1 MRFPRYQWLQEP
13 PNNVCGYCD
22 ELAIPDDVN
31 PKFQLISESID
42 TTSELFDSNPF
53 DEITSTTLEFFI
65 DIPTFSNGVQL
76 YIEDNTYIIEYDI
89 TLLSSFYTYT
99 TQGNIYFVKLHVGGI
114 GGAPAVSM
122 RRFLNDIVDVNHGT
136 TSSTFISSGDVYNR
150 IINIPAD
157 SYFHTYGIATSVT
170 GTTASVNNGRFFYW
184 DGNNMVFKNIAST
197 VHPTTFHEFQ
207 HAIDAGLNSINIPMI
222 VSNPMDIEVTI
233 DDGTNPPTVY
243 PFALVAG
250 QTSVN
255 IPYTALITS
264 THTIKIE
271 ITDTAYRDGLILES
285 FDVTQPQTIDNIQV
299 ETCEGVITDIDF
311 EQDYDDLNNYLVEI
325 TGVLPS
331 KFRLHITD
339 SDNNVLISRWYKIPD
354 MSDCMPYIA
363 VKWTNNCDFDEIK
376 YTALP
381 FDNHLLLTGVR
392 IKSALDNIESVD
404 GVSTSGNKTLIY
416 RNTQAVYEFRFH
428 PYLEETMDIIE
439 RIFDHNMVEID
450 GKGYT
455 ATEPFKTSEIDM
467 SIYTGT
473 IELSLNN
480 SGIINSKCCC

>member
-1 MRFPRYQWLQEP
+1 
-13 PNNVCGYCD
+13 
-22 ELAIPDDVN
+22 
-31 PKFQLISESID
+31 
-42 TTSELFDSNPF
+42 
-53 DEITSTTLEFFI
+53 
-65 DIPTFSNGVQL
+65 
-76 YIEDNTYIIEYDI
+76 
-89 TLLSSFYTYT
+89 
-99 TQGNIYFVKLHVGGI
+99 
-114 GGAPAVSM
+114 
-122 RRFLNDIVDVNHGT
+122 
-136 TSSTFISSGDVYNR
+136 
-150 IINIPAD
+150 
-157 SYFHTYGIATSVT
+157 
-170 GTTASVNNGRFFYW
+170 
-184 DGNNMVFKNIAST
+184 
-197 VHPTTFHEFQ
+197 
-207 HAIDAGLNSINIPMI
+207 
-222 VSNPMDIEVTI
+222 
-233 DDGTNPPTVY
+233 
-243 PFALVAG
+243 
-250 QTSVN
+250 
-255 IPYTALITS
+255 
-264 THTIKIE
+264 
-271 ITDTAYRDGLILES
+271 LILQS

-311 EQDYDDLNNYLVEI
+311 EQDYDDLNNYSVEI

-354 MSDCMPYIA
+354 MSDCTPYIA

-381 FDNHLLLTGVR
+381 FYNHLLLTGVR

-439 RIFDHNMVEID
+439 RIFDHNTVEID

-480 SGIINSKCCC
+480 SGIINAKCCC